1 MAIGAKCAAPS
12 FAVFWI
18 PAVNLEGYPKDAL
31 TEFEDYFQQ
40 PDLSADFGSAS
51 RALRSAWAM
60 HPNMI
65 NIAPEYD

>member
-1 MAIGAKCAAPS
+1 MG
-12 FAVFWI
+12 
-18 PAVNLEGYPKDAL
+18 NLEGYPKDAL
-31 TEFEDYFQQ
+31 TEFEDHFQQ